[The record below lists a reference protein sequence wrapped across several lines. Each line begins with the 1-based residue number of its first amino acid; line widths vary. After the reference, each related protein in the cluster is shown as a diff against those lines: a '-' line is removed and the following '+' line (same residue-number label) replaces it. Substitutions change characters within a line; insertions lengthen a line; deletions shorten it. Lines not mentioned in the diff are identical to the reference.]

1 MKILYKYPHDAYPY
15 QDLIDENLQRGADQ
29 PEYEILDTDLS
40 LQLRRKMKK
49 LLTLAVLVLLLVGG
63 LLFQQGAL
71 ADSATPDASTKAFYA
86 WYIKLES
93 KETYPLLDKGIY
105 AYVTKATVDKL
116 RSAYRHNRLPG
127 DADYFTKVQ
136 DYDEQDWSN
145 NIATHHAIMLD
156 DVAVVP
162 VTFGSKDKISVLV
175 FLRKLG
181 DSWKITKVDD
191 TLDYQ

>member
-1 MKILYKYPHDAYPY
+1 
-15 QDLIDENLQRGADQ
+15 
-29 PEYEILDTDLS
+29 
-40 LQLRRKMKK
+40 MKK
-49 LLTLAVLVLLLVGG
+49 LLTLAVSVLLLVGG
-63 LLFQQGAL
+63 SLFQQGAF

-93 KETYPLLDKGIY
+93 KDTYPLLDKGIY
-105 AYVTKATVDKL
+105 VYVTKSTVDKL
-116 RSAYRHNRLPG
+116 RSAYRHNQLPG

-136 DYDEQDWSN
+136 DYDEQDWSK
-145 NIATHHAIMLD
+145 NIATHQTIMLD

-175 FLRKLG
+175 FLRKQG
-181 DSWKITKVDD
+181 DGWKITKVDD

>member
-1 MKILYKYPHDAYPY
+1 
-15 QDLIDENLQRGADQ
+15 
-29 PEYEILDTDLS
+29 
-40 LQLRRKMKK
+40 MKK
-49 LLTLAVLVLLLVGG
+49 LLTLAVSVLLLAGG
-63 LLFQQGAL
+63 LLFQQRAF
-71 ADSATPDASTKAFYA
+71 ADSATPDATTKVFYA

-93 KETYPLLDKGIY
+93 KDTYPLLDKGIY
-105 AYVTKATVDKL
+105 VYVTKATVDRL

-127 DADYFTKVQ
+127 DSDYFTKVQ

-145 NIATHHAIMLD
+145 NIETHQAIMLG

-175 FLRKLG
+175 FLRKQG
-181 DSWKITKVDD
+181 DGWKITKVDD